1 VATGGFP
8 DEGQRVGDYVLRRRM
23 GEGGMGVVFEADRL
37 GPLRQKV
44 AFKIIKPGKAC
55 PNSSRSWMSCSQA
68 DRDHTAATG
77 KLPCC

>member
-1 VATGGFP
+1 
-8 DEGQRVGDYVLRRRM
+8 
-23 GEGGMGVVFEADRL
+23 MGVVFEADRL